1 MALFKRLKI
10 PYIILIYDIFPEI
23 LNDLELMSKDNII
36 IKIWKKLNK
45 LSFDSSKEIIV
56 LSSAMKNKIHN
67 NYLIP
72 SKKLIIFLAGQM
84 KNHIYFSFK
93 SNKLFF

>member
-1 MALFKRLKI
+1 M
-10 PYIILIYDIFPEI
+10 IYDIFPEI
-23 LNDLELMSKDNII
+23 LNELELMSKDNII

-56 LSSAMKNKIHN
+56 LSSEMKNKIHN

-72 SKKLIIFLAGQM
+72 KKKINNIPSWADEKSIYYYPKSK
-84 KNHIYFSFK
+84 N
-93 SNKLFF
+93 